1 MKTRLLVG
9 ALLFLIVVNLA
20 TLGTYLYHQ
29 LRQSE
34 LPSFGSE
41 RGGPPE
47 LAGLPQEKRMHVMEL
62 MRSVREQG
70 IEKEKEIRAVEDSI
84 GGLLLSDSVPL
95 ERVNALLKRSAEL
108 KYEISNIAVQH
119 LVQAK
124 AFLTPEQQRLL
135 FRAILEARP
144 RMRRQGGFGPGGPP
158 FGPDARE
165 GMPPFGRFG
174 PRDRDSQSNNERK
187 QQ

>member
-20 TLGTYLYHQ
+20 TLGTYLVHQ
-29 LRQSE
+29 FRQLSD
-34 LPSFGSE
+34 LPMGPG

-47 LAGLPQEKRMHVMEL
+47 LAELPQEKRMQVMDL
-62 MRSVREQG
+62 MRSVHTQAM
-70 IEKEKEIRAVEDSI
+70 EKEKEIQTVEDSI
-84 GGLLLSDSVPL
+84 ATLLLNDPVSAD
-95 ERVNALLKRSAEL
+95 RVNTLLRRSAEL
-108 KYEISNIAVQH
+108 KYEISSIAVQR
-119 LVQAK
+119 LIQAK

-144 RMRRQGGFGPGGPP
+144 RMRRQGGFGSGGPP

-174 PRDRDSQSNNERK
+174 PRDRDSKSNNERK
-187 QQ
+187 